1 MRMLASMLWKNIGML
16 YIIILTQITPHEV
29 IVLLP
34 LLVVTCMANIRENKR
49 LSIVPIMKFQYNVSI
64 NCTCIQ

>member
-1 MRMLASMLWKNIGML
+1 MRTLASMLWINISML
-16 YIIILTQITPHEV
+16 ILTQITPHGV

-49 LSIVPIMKFQYNVSI
+49 QSIVPIMKFQYNVSI

>member
-16 YIIILTQITPHEV
+16 YIIILTQITPHGV
-29 IVLLP
+29 IFLLP

-49 LSIVPIMKFQYNVSI
+49 LSIVPIIKFQYNVSI
-64 NCTCIQ
+64 NCIH

>member
-1 MRMLASMLWKNIGML
+1 MRTLASMLWLNISML
-16 YIIILTQITPHEV
+16 ILTQITPHGV

>member
-1 MRMLASMLWKNIGML
+1 MRTLASMLWINISML
-16 YIIILTQITPHEV
+16 ILTQITPHGV

>member
-1 MRMLASMLWKNIGML
+1 MRTLASMLWINISML
-16 YIIILTQITPHEV
+16 ILTQITPHGV

-34 LLVVTCMANIRENKR
+34 LLVVTCMANIRKNKR